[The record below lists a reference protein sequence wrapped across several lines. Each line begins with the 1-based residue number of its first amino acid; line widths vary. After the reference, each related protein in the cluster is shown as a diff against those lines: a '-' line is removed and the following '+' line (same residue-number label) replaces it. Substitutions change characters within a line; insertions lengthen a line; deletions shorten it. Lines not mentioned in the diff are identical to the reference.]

1 MLRFIGKR
9 RPGKGERGQTTI
21 FLSLILVM
29 VVSLV
34 FTLLESARSDGL
46 QLRMQLAADAAIS
59 SAFASYQKELW
70 DDYGLLL
77 FADRQ
82 GDGAEMREMIAH
94 YAALNTSEE
103 NAPGG
108 DWIALGPPEVSELKY
123 MLITDDHG
131 EVFISA
137 AGTFMKE
144 CGLIKEAVDL
154 SERWDEAMDKVNS
167 VGIFNADG
175 EIDLGGLG
183 DMIERANETIQNAG
197 EETGGDEGGE
207 DGSSDPED
215 GDGGGNGEAGSN
227 AGEGGDADSSGDG
240 SEEESPP
247 SETDPSDAF
256 DLFLELMAKFFAWK
270 RIGLLMLVC
279 DNVDEISEKP
289 FDKDP
294 LPSSADS
301 SVKDRLAGE
310 PMSHGVVDNMIL
322 REYLMGF
329 FNSYRDDHKDRLE
342 LEYLVAGKDSDLAN
356 LSSTVK
362 RLAGIRTALNYIFLK
377 THEDYKA
384 ELTAIAAA
392 IAALFGNAKVIDVAK
407 EVLALIWAFAESIS
421 DVRALLGGK
430 KVALIK
436 DETQWKLTIR
446 NVAADALAGE
456 GSSGG
461 MNYEE
466 YMRLLLYIRGSE
478 TLAYRAMDCIQ
489 LRMNEK
495 DSSFLMKNC
504 IYAARAKLE
513 AAAPSLFPFLPE
525 KLDYLV
531 SAQAR
536 YSYGKVSY

>member
-9 RPGKGERGQTTI
+9 RSGKGDGGQTTV

-29 VVSLV
+29 VVSLI
-34 FTLLESARSDGL
+34 FTLLESARSEGL

-59 SAFASYQKELW
+59 SAFASYQRELW

-82 GDGAEMREMIAH
+82 GDAAEMREMIAH
-94 YAALNTSEE
+94 YAALNSSEE
-103 NAPGG
+103 DAPGG

-131 EVFISA
+131 EVFIRA
-137 AGTFMKE
+137 VGTFMKE
-144 CGLIKEAVDL
+144 CGLIKEAIDL
-154 SERWDEAMDKVNS
+154 SERWDEAMDSVNG
-167 VGIFNADG
+167 VGILNADG

-183 DMIERANETIQNAG
+183 DMIERANDTIQEAG
-197 EETGGDEGGE
+197 KETAEDGGD
-207 DGSSDPED
+207 
-215 GDGGGNGEAGSN
+215 N
-227 AGEGGDADSSGDG
+227 AGEGGNADASGNG
-240 SEEESPP
+240 SGEDIPP
-247 SETDPSDAF
+247 SEVDASDAF
-256 DLFLELMAKFFAWK
+256 DLFLELMAKFYAWK
-270 RIGLLMLVC
+270 RVGLLMLVC

-289 FDKDP
+289 FNRDP

-301 SVKDRLAGE
+301 SVKDRRAGE
-310 PMSHGVVDNMIL
+310 PMSHGAVDNMIL

-362 RLAGIRTALNYIFLK
+362 RLAGIRTALNYVFLK
-377 THEDYKA
+377 THDDYKA

-430 KVALIK
+430 RVALFK
-436 DETQWKLTIR
+436 DGTQWKLTLR
-446 NVAADALAGE
+446 NVVSDALSDE

-461 MNYEE
+461 MKYED
-466 YMRLLLYIRGSE
+466 YMRLLLYVRGSE

-495 DSSFLMKNC
+495 DGGFLMKNC

-536 YSYGKVSY
+536 YSYGEVSY